1 MKGIS
6 DQDYDHAQQVWNRI
20 TSEYENITLG
30 DYYNV
35 YIATGILLL
44 ADMLKTQQ
52 VRSGTRHSMS
62 GLIKDSR

>member
-30 DYYNV
+30 DY
-35 YIATGILLL
+35 
-44 ADMLKTQQ
+44 
-52 VRSGTRHSMS
+52 
-62 GLIKDSR
+62 